1 MKVLVLGSNGLIG
14 STILRVLAEDSNL
27 QVRGTIRSPH
37 LKSFFPSELSNLLIS
52 NINLLHTDTLL
63 NLMNSEKPDVV
74 INAAGL
80 TKHLPGSDDALQ
92 ALPMNAML
100 PHRLVEVC
108 NLINAR
114 LVHISTDCVFKG
126 DRGMYSE
133 LDIPDA
139 PDLYGRSKALGEIDN
154 EHHITIRTSTIGHE
168 LNTGYGLLN
177 WFLAQGESCKGY
189 RKAVFSGLPTVV
201 LAEVLRDYVIN
212 NNSLVGLFNLAAN
225 PINKYDLLNLIAEVY
240 NKSIEVKVDEEVV
253 IDRSLD
259 SEKFSNATGYQA
271 PGWPELIQKM
281 FTSR

>member
-14 STILRVLAEDSNL
+14 STILRVLAEDSSL

-37 LKSFFPSELSNLLIS
+37 LKLLFPGKLSNLLIS

-80 TKHLPGSDDALQ
+80 TKHLLGSNDVLQ
-92 ALPMNAML
+92 ALPMNAIL

-133 LDIPDA
+133 LDVPDA

-154 EHHITIRTSTIGHE
+154 ERHVTIRTSTIGHE
-168 LNTGYGLLN
+168 LNTEYGLLN

-201 LAEVLRDYVIN
+201 LTEVLRDYVIN

-225 PINKYDLLNLIAEVY
+225 PINKNDLLNLIAEVY
-240 NKSIEVKVDEEVV
+240 NKSIDIKVDEEVV

-271 PGWPELIQKM
+271 PEWPELIQKM